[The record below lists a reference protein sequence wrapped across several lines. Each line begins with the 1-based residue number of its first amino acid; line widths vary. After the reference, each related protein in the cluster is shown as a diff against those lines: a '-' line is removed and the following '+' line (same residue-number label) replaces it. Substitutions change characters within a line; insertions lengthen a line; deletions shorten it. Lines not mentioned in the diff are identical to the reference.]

1 MPSAG
6 DVIGLPEE
14 AQKRFE
20 VPERS
25 AIVSTRALALLESS
39 PVALASAIVCTR
51 NRAEHVVA
59 TVRSLLD
66 ASGDSIEV
74 ILVDQSDDDATKRAL
89 APWSD
94 DPRFRY
100 LASQTHG
107 KGTALNEGL
116 HASRGTV
123 LVCTDDDVIVPPH
136 WAADMARV
144 LESQPSAGVLY
155 CRVAAVPHDTSA
167 GYVPSYDP
175 PATRLVTSIAELRNG
190 TGLGAAMG
198 LRRDFVEHLG
208 GFDDFFGPGGR
219 FPSADEFNLSIRALL
234 SGWHVYETAELSV
247 VHDGFRTF
255 AQGKEHARRDWVALG
270 ACFAKPLR
278 ARRLSA
284 AIIPLWFFP
293 RRALFPPLFD
303 LLRLRR
309 PRGVGRI
316 LAFVEGFA
324 DGLKT
329 AVDPATLRFKA
340 TSGSRP

>member
-1 MPSAG
+1 MLG
-6 DVIGLPEE
+6 DWFNRV
-14 AQKRFE
+14 
-20 VPERS
+20 
-25 AIVSTRALALLESS
+25 LALLESS

-100 LASQTHG
+100 IASQTHG

-198 LRRDFVEHLG
+198 LPAGFRRAARRVRRFLRTRRAFSVGRRVRSLNPRAAERLARLR
-208 GFDDFFGPGGR
+208 DD
-219 FPSADEFNLSIRALL
+219 RAL
-234 SGWHVYETAELSV
+234 
-247 VHDGFRTF
+247 
-255 AQGKEHARRDWVALG
+255 RR
-270 ACFAKPLR
+270 P
-278 ARRLSA
+278 RRLSNVRAGQGARAPRLGRSGSLFRKA
-284 AIIPLWFFP
+284 APSRAPERRDHSLWFFP
-293 RRALFPPLFD
+293 RRATRCPPLFD

-309 PRGVGRI
+309 PRGIGRI
-316 LAFVEGFA
+316 AAFVEGFA

-329 AVDPATLRFKA
+329 AVNPATLRFKA
-340 TSGSRP
+340 SSGSRP